1 MDKAVPVG
9 VGPLNGRPV
18 PLLMVLLLW
27 VLVWMLRTD
36 DVDRV
41 MWEHP
46 VVMEPLQTDCG
57 RAETTESAE
66 RADSAAVIRMAMIVI
81 CHKGREV

>member
-18 PLLMVLLLW
+18 PLLAVLLLW
-27 VLVWMLRTD
+27 VLVWMLLTD
-36 DVDRV
+36 E

-46 VVMEPLQTDCG
+46 VVTEPLQTDCG

-81 CHKGREV
+81 GHKGKEI